1 MKQGEKAEVPNYTR
15 TGLTING
22 NRSEGVMNPNVKVV
36 SVWTAVVR
44 DTTAHVYKRGEGSV
58 MILGYISAI
67 GVEGQKSIE

>member
-44 DTTAHVYKRGEGSV
+44 REIQQPMSTNVVRALS
-58 MILGYISAI
+58 
-67 GVEGQKSIE
+67 